1 MDGNSPENLPFCL
14 WVNTLSK
21 IFLCIG
27 GIFVFLLK
35 IQDVRCYQHIQFR
48 MTKEDIQRLQEEN
61 AALREEVE
69 RLKNELI
76 RLVSRNLD
84 LSERLEEDLEMRRR
98 TDVARELLNGNIE
111 RQRNADLKDDAQLMA
126 LIELQVEENGPHLKP
141 DFDSAALAQLLG
153 VSKERLARLFSH
165 QTIYR
170 TADAYIDNLRVL
182 AAMRMLREKP
192 QWSIAAVAEESG
204 IGNVRT
210 LQRRMQEV
218 IGMTPVDYRRML
230 TRDL

>member
-1 MDGNSPENLPFCL
+1 MCEWIHQL
-14 WVNTLSK
+14 
-21 IFLCIG
+21 
-27 GIFVFLLK
+27 
-35 IQDVRCYQHIQFR
+35 IQFQ

-61 AALREEVE
+61 VALREEVE

-98 TDVARELLNGNIE
+98 TDVARELLDGNIE

-126 LIELQVEENGPHLKP
+126 LIELQVEQNRPHLKP

-230 TRDL
+230 TRDQ